1 MDDEHKE
8 CTDSFNKVI
17 EDPTP
22 DNFQLLFNILKSHF
36 DHEEELM
43 KTYSEDN
50 EERKTSSSSFSA
62 IDSHKMDHQ
71 RMLKI
76 AETELERVIGCGT
89 KWHKEYVDLAVVREI
104 IDAFHVHAERFDALY
119 HSKVPVWAK

>member
-1 MDDEHKE
+1 MDDEHKG

-17 EDPTP
+17 EDPTL
-22 DNFQLLFNILKSHF
+22 DNFQLLFNVLKSHF

-43 KTYSEDN
+43 KKYSGDN
-50 EERKTSSSSFSA
+50 EECKTSSSSSFSA

-89 KWHKEYVDLAVVREI
+89 K
-104 IDAFHVHAERFDALY
+104 
-119 HSKVPVWAK
+119 

>member
-89 KWHKEYVDLAVVREI
+89 K
-104 IDAFHVHAERFDALY
+104 
-119 HSKVPVWAK
+119 